1 MEHLFFH
8 IDVNSAFLSWSALSE
23 LQKGN
28 PVDIRTIPSIVGGDS
43 DRRHGIVLAKS
54 IPAKKYGIETAE
66 TVASAFRK
74 CPNLVMVPP
83 DMYMYR
89 DMSRSLMA
97 YLSGINPEIEQV
109 SVDECYMNATP
120 LLKKYKNPVDAAD
133 MIRAGVRDTFGF
145 TVNIGVSDRKVL
157 AKMASDFQKPD
168 RTHTLFASEIS
179 EKMWPLPVS
188 SLFFCGKSSV
198 AALKKLEILTIGDLA
213 TADPSIIELHL
224 KSHGRLLWQ
233 FANGID
239 DSVVVTENADTKGV
253 GNSTTLP
260 HDIDSPEEISKT
272 LLHLADSVATRLRKY
287 GKKASMVNCE
297 IRYADFH
304 DVSHQM
310 LLPRATDDAG
320 DLHTAACKLFSE
332 IWDGSPVRL
341 LGIRTS
347 KLSERSDPVQMT
359 IFDYAHPEE
368 DAKKRKL
375 NEALDS
381 IRNKYGKDAV
391 TRGTFLPPQS

>member
-83 DMYMYR
+83 DMHMYSA
-89 DMSRSLMA
+89 MSRELMV
-97 YLSGINPEIEQV
+97 YLARISPEIEQV

-145 TVNIGVSDRKVL
+145 TVNVGVSDRKVL

-168 RTHTLFASEIS
+168 RTHTLFASEIK

-198 AALKKLEILTIGDLA
+198 VALKKLEILTIGDLA
-213 TADPSIIELHL
+213 TADPAIIELHL

-239 DSVVVTENADTKGV
+239 DSVVVTESADAKGV

-260 HDIDSPEEISKT
+260 HDIDSMEEISKT
-272 LLHLADSVATRLRKY
+272 LLYLADSVAGRLRKY

-320 DLHTAACKLFSE
+320 ELHAAALRLFTE

-347 KLSERSDPVQMT
+347 KLSERSAPVQMT
-359 IFDYAHPEE
+359 IFDYTHPEE
-368 DAKKRKL
+368 DERKKKL